1 MSAIPTVKIVSGA
14 KAGYTTINESD
25 FDESVH
31 RLYGSN
37 EPEPEPELNIEPT
50 LLSVFGDQLAGSLA
64 EGGFDTVE
72 DVAYAEL
79 GDVTGV
85 AGMDLEQAQN
95 VVVTAQRALE

>member
-37 EPEPEPELNIEPT
+37 EPEPEP
-50 LLSVFGDQLAGSLA
+50 SA
-64 EGGFDTVE
+64 
-72 DVAYAEL
+72 
-79 GDVTGV
+79 
-85 AGMDLEQAQN
+85 
-95 VVVTAQRALE
+95 